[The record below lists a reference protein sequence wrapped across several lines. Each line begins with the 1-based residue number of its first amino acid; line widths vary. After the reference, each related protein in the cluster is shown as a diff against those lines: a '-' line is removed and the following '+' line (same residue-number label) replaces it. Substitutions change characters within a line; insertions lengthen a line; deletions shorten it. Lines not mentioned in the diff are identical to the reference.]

1 MKKDILSEIL
11 NIIPEDRVCR
21 DEPMNKHTSFRTGGP
36 ADCYIKIGS
45 AEELSALLSL
55 LIKSGQEY
63 MVIGNGS
70 NLLISDRGYRG
81 VAIEILSGMS
91 SVLVEGERIV
101 ADAGTLLSK
110 VSDAALKS
118 SLKGFEFA
126 SGIPGTVGGA
136 MVMNAGAYGG
146 EMKDIVLSVK
156 AIDKEGNRVEL
167 SNKEMDFGY
176 RKSIIKE
183 KGYIVTQTVF
193 SLEKKEVKEIEGRI
207 RELSEMRR
215 EKQPLEFPSAGST
228 FKRPENN
235 FAGKLIMEA
244 GLSGLKSGGAKVSE
258 KHCGFIINEGGATS
272 TDIYSLIKEV
282 QEKVFL
288 SSGVMLEPEVMM
300 IGEF

>member
-55 LIKSGQEY
+55 LIRCGQEY
-63 MVIGNGS
+63 TVIGNGS

-81 VAIEILSGMS
+81 VVIEILSGMS
-91 SVLVEGERIV
+91 SVSVEGERIV

-110 VSDAALKS
+110 VSDAALKN

-183 KGYIVTQTVF
+183 KGYIVTQTLF
-193 SLEKKEVKEIEGRI
+193 SLEKGEREEIESRI

-215 EKQPLEFPSAGST
+215 EKQPLEYPSAGST

>member
-1 MKKDILSEIL
+1 MIKDILNEIL

-36 ADCYIKIGS
+36 ADCYIRIGS
-45 AEELSALLSL
+45 VEELSALFNLF
-55 LIKSGQEY
+55 KSTGQEY
-63 MVIGNGS
+63 VVIGNGS
-70 NLLISDRGYRG
+70 NLLFSDRGYRG
-81 VAIEILSGMS
+81 AVIEILSGMS
-91 SVLVEGERIV
+91 SISVEGEKIM

-110 VSDAALKS
+110 VSDAALKN

-146 EMKDIVLSVK
+146 EMKDIVLSVRV
-156 AIDKEGNRVEL
+156 IDKEGRSVEL
-167 SNKEMDFGY
+167 SNEEMDFGY
-176 RKSIIKE
+176 RKSVIKE

-193 SLEKKEVKEIEGRI
+193 SLEKGEEAEIESRI
-207 RELSEMRR
+207 RELSGMRR

-272 TDIYSLIKEV
+272 GDIYSLIKEV
-282 QEKVFL
+282 QEKVFQ
-288 SSGVMLEPEVMM
+288 SSGIRLEPEVMM

>member
-1 MKKDILSEIL
+1 MIKDILNEIL

-36 ADCYIKIGS
+36 ADCYIRIGS
-45 AEELSALLSL
+45 VEELSALFNLF
-55 LIKSGQEY
+55 KSTGQEY
-63 MVIGNGS
+63 VVIGNGS
-70 NLLISDRGYRG
+70 NLLFSDRGYRG
-81 VAIEILSGMS
+81 AVIEILSGMS
-91 SVLVEGERIV
+91 SLSVEGEKIM

-110 VSDAALKS
+110 VSDAALKN

-126 SGIPGTVGGA
+126 SGIPSTVGGA

-146 EMKDIVLSVK
+146 EMKDIVLSVRV
-156 AIDKEGNRVEL
+156 IDKEGRSVEL
-167 SNKEMDFGY
+167 SNEEMDFGY
-176 RKSIIKE
+176 RKRIIKE

-193 SLEKKEVKEIEGRI
+193 SLEKGEEAEIESRI
-207 RELSEMRR
+207 RELSRMRR
-215 EKQPLEFPSAGST
+215 EKQPLEYPSAGST

-272 TDIYSLIKEV
+272 GDIYSLIKEV
-282 QEKVFL
+282 QEKVFQ
-288 SSGVMLEPEVMM
+288 SSGIRLEPEVMM